1 LAKEYAE
8 ILRASARGHI
18 ETYAD
23 RSVALGV
30 AYGFLV
36 TAALIAFLLFF
47 KRLFPRLYSAVDAW
61 KGTRIRAIR
70 FQSIELI
77 REESVLAL
85 VKGAMRWIRILAT
98 VLLFYFYVPLVLG
111 FFPWTKGV
119 SAVLIDYV
127 LRPVKFVG
135 SGILAFLPNLFFLI
149 VIALVTRYALR
160 LIRAFFSE
168 VGKGRFVIKGFY
180 SEWAEPTFKIVR
192 ILVVAFAAVVA
203 FPFIPGS
210 ESPAFRGVSI
220 FLGVLVSL
228 GSTSAVANI
237 VAGVILT
244 YMRPFHVGDR
254 VKIAD
259 SVGDV
264 VEKTLLVT
272 RIRTVKNVGVT
283 IPNSMILGSH
293 IVNFNSSAKEHGLI
307 LNTGVTIGYDIDWRK
322 VHELLISAARRTADI
337 LESPSPFVLQTSLN
351 DFYVSYELNAYTE
364 KPQIMER
371 TYSLLHQNIQDAFNE
386 AGVEIMSPHY
396 GQIRDGNKT
405 AIPDSYLPPEYVPGA
420 IRVVSV
426 PEGPPGKPEETRRF
440 PTSSLIRGGT
450 PAPGRLSAARGR
462 RVGEED
468 GAVVSN
474 ASRRD
479 GPVAGEQPFEGRG
492 LPGAGD
498 QPQDAPR
505 PVDRG
510 KGERHPPSSLVGT
523 GDGGVRID
531 DLERRVAREK
541 GSRMAVLPQPE
552 QDEVENRRRSG
563 NPAKNRFVA
572 ACPLVEVLF
581 LHRHGMDVGGW
592 DRDAIDQGFPQ
603 AGIVPFRISERR
615 YPFIDLEQ
623 VDPVPGKVFPGESP

>member
-1 LAKEYAE
+1 
-8 ILRASARGHI
+8 
-18 ETYAD
+18 
-23 RSVALGV
+23 
-30 AYGFLV
+30 
-36 TAALIAFLLFF
+36 
-47 KRLFPRLYSAVDAW
+47 
-61 KGTRIRAIR
+61 
-70 FQSIELI
+70 
-77 REESVLAL
+77 
-85 VKGAMRWIRILAT
+85 MRWIRILAT

-371 TYSLLHQNIQDAFNE
+371 TYSVLHQNIQDAFNE

-440 PTSSLIRGGT
+440 PTSS
-450 PAPGRLSAARGR
+450 
-462 RVGEED
+462 
-468 GAVVSN
+468 
-474 ASRRD
+474 
-479 GPVAGEQPFEGRG
+479 
-492 LPGAGD
+492 
-498 QPQDAPR
+498 
-505 PVDRG
+505 
-510 KGERHPPSSLVGT
+510 
-523 GDGGVRID
+523 
-531 DLERRVAREK
+531 
-541 GSRMAVLPQPE
+541 
-552 QDEVENRRRSG
+552 
-563 NPAKNRFVA
+563 
-572 ACPLVEVLF
+572 
-581 LHRHGMDVGGW
+581 
-592 DRDAIDQGFPQ
+592 
-603 AGIVPFRISERR
+603 
-615 YPFIDLEQ
+615 
-623 VDPVPGKVFPGESP
+623 